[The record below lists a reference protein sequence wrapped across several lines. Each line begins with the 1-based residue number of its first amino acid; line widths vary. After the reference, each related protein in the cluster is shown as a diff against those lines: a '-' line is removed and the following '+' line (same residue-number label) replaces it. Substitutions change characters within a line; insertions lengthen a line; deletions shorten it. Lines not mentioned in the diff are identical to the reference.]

1 MKLACTVL
9 LSLIISFSCS
19 RKKNTSIEL
28 LKRDIRTNDYL
39 IKLYENGVENRR
51 RWGDSITGKQYLQ
64 IIEDLKVANK
74 RKFDSILMLQKKK

>member
-9 LSLIISFSCS
+9 LSLIIFFSCS

-74 RKFDSILMLQKKK
+74 RKSDSILMLQKKK